1 MAIFDAVLRPTM
13 TTVRPG
19 TITQSDTAG
28 TTPGDDDKAP
38 SFVTR
43 ESFGAFT
50 GASALISAVGVPLS
64 KLLANYDVP
73 GGWIPY
79 ALALVWAVL
88 NIWNAIEKN
97 PGALR
102 SEKGITI
109 MIGLANGAMLG
120 TVGLG
125 IDQATPTPGS

>member
-43 ESFGAFT
+43 ETRPGHEGRWARRPGRSDCA
-50 GASALISAVGVPLS
+50 AS
-64 KLLANYDVP
+64 
-73 GGWIPY
+73 
-79 ALALVWAVL
+79 
-88 NIWNAIEKN
+88 
-97 PGALR
+97 
-102 SEKGITI
+102 
-109 MIGLANGAMLG
+109 
-120 TVGLG
+120 
-125 IDQATPTPGS
+125 